1 MNNEALAL
9 TKHYTN
15 VDKFMVMLVT
25 ALSILSLMLASWYGT
40 WLESLVFSGL
50 TLGASVAVYFLV
62 PGTVLSRS
70 MMAAGLMVMTSLHI
84 HQAQGMIEFHFGVFV
99 LLSTLLYYRD
109 WLPIVVATVTIAVHH
124 LIFYSIQSGGASVFL
139 FPEIEGAFSI
149 VVLHATYLVLHAG
162 LLIYMSLEL
171 RREFITSS
179 ELVAVTDEILTDDKI
194 DLSARTSGSSDLL
207 SRFDGYTS
215 SINALVSEVK
225 QSNVALYE
233 TSQELADLTREVEQN
248 SQSQHE
254 QTDLIAAAVE
264 EMSAS
269 ASEVSSNAEDAAQA
283 ATDAFNSS
291 NRCQQS
297 SMDTETAIKNLE
309 EKILDASQTISKL
322 DHDSKQ
328 IGSVLD
334 VIRGI
339 AEQTNLLALNAA
351 IEAARAGEQGRG
363 FAVVADEVRSLAQR
377 TQQSTEEIDRMIEA
391 LQLGSSDA
399 VSVIEQSKQFVDS
412 CVTATHEN
420 MGLMSEVNA
429 SIDKINGLN
438 QVIASSAQ
446 EQSAVSMEISQNLS
460 AIVDSSDSTNTK
472 IAGAQSSVTAL
483 SRYAG
488 DLDVLCQK
496 FKLAN

>member
-1 MNNEALAL
+1 MNSGASSLQS
-9 TKHYTN
+9 HYQN
-15 VDKFMVMLVT
+15 VDKFMVMLTVG
-25 ALSILSLMLASWYGT
+25 LCLVSLLLAPWYDT
-40 WLESLVFSGL
+40 WFEAVVISGL
-50 TLGASVAVYFLV
+50 TLGASVAMFSLV
-62 PGTVLSRS
+62 PGTAISRS
-70 MMAAGLMVMTSLHI
+70 MMAAGLMVLTSLHI
-84 HQAQGMIEFHFGVFV
+84 HQTQGMIEFHFGVFV
-99 LLSTLLYYRD
+99 LLAMLLYYRD
-109 WLPIVVATVTIAVHH
+109 WLPIVVAAVTIAVHH
-124 LIFYSIQSGGASVFL
+124 LSFYFLQAQGAGVFL
-139 FPEIEGAFSI
+139 LPETDGAFPI
-149 VVLHATYLVLHAG
+149 VILHAIYVVLESG
-162 LLIYMSLEL
+162 LLVYMSVALK
-171 RREFITSS
+171 REYITSS
-179 ELVAVTDEILTDDKI
+179 ELVSVTDEILKDDQI
-194 DLSARTSGSSDLL
+194 DLSARTSGSSGLL

-215 SINALVSEVK
+215 SINSLVKEVK
-225 QSNVALYE
+225 ESNVALFD
-233 TSQELADLTREVEQN
+233 TSRELAELTREVEQN

-269 ASEVSSNAEDAAQA
+269 ASEVSNNAEDAAQA

-291 NRCQQS
+291 SRCQQS
-297 SMDTETAIKNLE
+297 SADTEAAIKNLE
-309 EKILDASQTISKL
+309 EKIVDASKTISKL
-322 DHDSKQ
+322 DHDSNQ

-412 CVTATHEN
+412 CVSATHEN
-420 MGLMSEVNA
+420 MELMREVNE

-446 EQSAVSMEISQNLS
+446 EQSAVSLEISQNLS
-460 AIVDSSDSTNTK
+460 AIVDSSDSTNAK
-472 IAGAQSSVTAL
+472 IAGAQNSVVAL
-483 SRYAG
+483 SNHAS
-488 DLDVLCQK
+488 DLDALCQK